1 MRNSIYLPLL
11 DSSRKFL
18 KLKKV
23 YRYKLK
29 KVSDMTDK
37 EIIMACHHFVED
49 NDLKDEWNEF
59 RAQNEAEC

>member
-29 KVSDMTDK
+29 KVSDMADE

-49 NDLKDEWNEF
+49 NNLKDEWNEF
-59 RAQNEAEC
+59 RAQNEVEC